1 MLHVV
6 LLKAWAGIA
15 LIIVSAST
23 TRTSTAFT
31 IIALILYLLFA
42 VVGAAASQLVRRK
55 LFHSVRTLLRY
66 AILCSLDSC
75 A

>member
-6 LLKAWAGIA
+6 LLKAWAGFA

-31 IIALILYLLFA
+31 IVALILYLLFA
-42 VVGAAASQLVRRK
+42 VGGAAASQLVRRK
-55 LFHSVRTLLRY
+55 LFQSVRTRV
-66 AILCSLDSC
+66 ALC
-75 A
+75 